1 MMRPNVLL
9 VVLDTA
15 RADAFEPYGAAPGNT
30 PTVAQMAST
39 SNGFVH
45 DAMYSTA
52 CWTLPAHASLF
63 TGRLPRS
70 AGFAKGTPPV
80 FKKAMDA
87 YPVDTLPDALRR
99 AGYDTSGLS
108 ANPWISEAT
117 GFDRGFERFQLLE
130 TDRNTEMGGERR
142 RDRAAWMLD
151 ALRARADDG
160 AAAIEHLLAE
170 WLRARSQQPFF
181 WFVNLMECHSPY
193 LPPKPYS
200 PAGPV
205 GRVLAAR
212 DAARHCTL
220 DALWR
225 VGCGGWDI
233 DDAALRR
240 MRAMYDGAI
249 RQLDGW
255 LARVLQH
262 LATARVLDDTIVIVT
277 SDHGENF
284 GEGHRFGHVFSLD
297 DRLLHVPFIAQGPVT
312 IDFNAVASL
321 ADVPGALARALDV
334 PSAPFDEVDAP
345 FGVAVAQ
352 LDAVTDEGDPRVDAA
367 VERWGLTDDAKPTF
381 FVSYACAT
389 DGALKL
395 VRRPDHEE
403 VFDLTTDPF
412 EVTPVRIDDE
422 IEARLG
428 DELAPLRRA
437 LDAAAATESAPVDT
451 AEPAEDEPADAAG
464 DAAEDDEVSALEK
477 QMKLLGYL

>member
-30 PTVAQMAST
+30 PAVAQMAST
-39 SNGFVH
+39 TNGFVH

-99 AGYDTSGLS
+99 AGYDTAGLS

-117 GFDRGFERFQLLE
+117 GFDRGFEHFQLLE
-130 TDRNTEMGGERR
+130 TDRNTEMSGKRR
-142 RDRAAWMLD
+142 RDRVAWLLD

-160 AAAIEHLLAE
+160 AAAIEQLLAE
-170 WLRARSQQPFF
+170 WLRSRTQRPFF

-200 PAGPV
+200 PAGPI
-205 GRVLAAR
+205 GRMVAAH

-225 VGCGGWDI
+225 VSGGGWDI
-233 DDAALRR
+233 DDAALHR

-249 RQLDGW
+249 RQLDAW
-255 LARVLQH
+255 LARVFDH
-262 LATARVLDDTIVIVT
+262 LDRAGVLDDTIVIVT

-284 GEGHRFGHVFSLD
+284 GEDHKFGHTFSLD
-297 DRLLHVPFIAQGPVT
+297 NRLLHVPFVTRGPVT
-312 IDFNAVASL
+312 LDLNRIGSL
-321 ADVPGALARALDV
+321 ADVPGALVRALDMS
-334 PSAPFDEVDAP
+334 SAPFDDVNAP
-345 FGVAVAQ
+345 LGLAVAQ
-352 LDAVTDEGDPRVDAA
+352 LDAVGDEGDARIDAA
-367 VERWGLTDDAKPTF
+367 VERWGLHEEAKRF
-381 FVSYACAT
+381 FVTSYACAT
-389 DGALKL
+389 DGAVKL
-395 VRRPDHEE
+395 VRRPDREE
-403 VFDLTTDPF
+403 LFELATDPL
-412 EVTPVRIDDE
+412 ELVPILVDADV
-422 IEARLG
+422 EARLS
-428 DELAPLRRA
+428 DQLAPLRRA
-437 LDAAAATESAPVDT
+437 LDDATATEAPAVVGSDEEPSGEHDD
-451 AEPAEDEPADAAG
+451 AEG
-464 DAAEDDEVSALEK
+464 DDEVAALEK
-477 QMKLLGYL
+477 QMRLLGYL